1 MAQNGLYDLVFF
13 DSPPILGVS
22 DGSVLASEVDVT
34 IMVVQHRRFPRAMLL
49 RVKQAVQHAGGTLIG
64 VVLNNV
70 DTKHDEGYNYYN
82 TYNDYY
88 NPRRKEAGQREAA
101 TAGATGAA
109 GAATPARPRSTDREE
124 Y

>member
-1 MAQNGLYDLVFF
+1 
-13 DSPPILGVS
+13 
-22 DGSVLASEVDVT
+22 
-34 IMVVQHRRFPRAMLL
+34 MLL

-88 NPRRKEAGQREAA
+88 NPKTKEASKRETA
-101 TAGATGAA
+101 TAGAAA
-109 GAATPARPRSTDREE
+109 PARPRSTEREE

>member
-1 MAQNGLYDLVFF
+1 M
-13 DSPPILGVS
+13 
-22 DGSVLASEVDVT
+22 LASEVDVT
-34 IMVVQHRRFPRAMLL
+34 VMVVQHRRFPRAMLQ

-88 NPRRKEAGQREAA
+88 NPRRKESARRETAA
-101 TAGATGAA
+101 AA
-109 GAATPARPRSTDREE
+109 VAAPARPRSNDREE